1 MMSTSS
7 NSTPSDSTPSPS
19 TASKSMPMN
28 ARLRRIGVALA
39 APVLAIL
46 IAVVITSIVLLALGN
61 SVGPVWQ
68 VFLSSPMP
76 GVTEAIVNSTAVLY
90 LSGVAVAIG
99 FRMNLFNIGVD
110 GQYRV
115 AAFAAALFAAQGWL
129 PGFLNVLFALL
140 LAMLVG
146 ALWAGIIAVL
156 KVTRGVSEVIS
167 SIMLNTIAT
176 GVVAWLLNKVATR
189 AEGSNATVT
198 KSIPDSSHVPALANP
213 SGGPIYG
220 LGILAVIVGL
230 VYWFVINRTRFGFDL
245 RATGSSES
253 AAVASG
259 VNVKRM
265 TLSALLFSGAVAGLV
280 GMPQLFG
287 QDYYYYGSNSQTG
300 LGFAGIAV
308 ALIGRNNP
316 IGIAFGALLWAYL
329 NGQSD
334 ALQINAGVN
343 ASLVNIIQGIM
354 VLAVVIAY
362 ELVRRWDKSTEQRR
376 VAAEIAAGNTTS
388 QTVGASA

>member
-1 MMSTSS
+1 M
-7 NSTPSDSTPSPS
+7 NST
-19 TASKSMPMN
+19 
-28 ARLRRIGVALA
+28 LRRVGVALA
-39 APVLAIL
+39 APLLAIA
-46 IAVVITSIVLLALGN
+46 IAVVLTSIVLLALGN

-76 GVTEAIVNSTAVLY
+76 GVTEAIVNDTAVLY

-129 PGFLNVLFALL
+129 PGFLNVIFALL

-146 ALWAGIIAVL
+146 AVWAGIIAVL

-167 SIMLNTIAT
+167 SIMLNSIAT
-176 GVVAWLLNKVATR
+176 GVVAWLLNKVADRTP
-189 AEGSNATVT
+189 GSNATVT
-198 KSIPDSSHVPALANP
+198 KSIPDSSHVPALANL

-245 RATGSSES
+245 RATGTSES

-265 TLSALLFSGAVAGLV
+265 TISAMLMSGAVAGLV

-287 QDYYYYGSNSQTG
+287 QDYNYGSNSQSG

-343 ASLVNIIQGIM
+343 ASLVNIIQGVM

-362 ELVRRWDKSTEQRR
+362 ELVRRWDKRIEARR
-376 VAAEIAAGNTTS
+376 VAAELAAGKTA
-388 QTVGASA
+388 GATA

>member
-1 MMSTSS
+1 M
-7 NSTPSDSTPSPS
+7 NST
-19 TASKSMPMN
+19 
-28 ARLRRIGVALA
+28 LRRVGVALA
-39 APVLAIL
+39 APLLAIA
-46 IAVVITSIVLLALGN
+46 IAVVLTSIVLLALGN

-76 GVTEAIVNSTAVLY
+76 GVTEAIVNDTAVLY

-129 PGFLNVLFALL
+129 PGFLNVIFALL

-146 ALWAGIIAVL
+146 AVWAGIIAVL

-167 SIMLNTIAT
+167 SIMLNSIAT
-176 GVVAWLLNKVATR
+176 GVVAWLLNKVAER

-198 KSIPDSSHVPALANP
+198 KSIPGDSHVPALANP

-230 VYWFVINRTRFGFDL
+230 LYWFVINRTRFGFDL
-245 RATGSSES
+245 RATGTSES

-265 TLSALLFSGAVAGLV
+265 TISAMLMSGAVAGLV

-287 QDYYYYGSNSQTG
+287 QDYNYGSNSQSG

-343 ASLVNIIQGIM
+343 ASLVNIIQGVM

-362 ELVRRWDKSTEQRR
+362 ELVRRWDKSIEQRR
-376 VAAEIAAGNTTS
+376 VAAELAAGNTA
-388 QTVGASA
+388 GASA

>member
-1 MMSTSS
+1 M
-7 NSTPSDSTPSPS
+7 NST
-19 TASKSMPMN
+19 
-28 ARLRRIGVALA
+28 LRRVGVALA
-39 APVLAIL
+39 APLLAIA
-46 IAVVITSIVLLALGN
+46 IAVVLTSIVLLALGN

-76 GVTEAIVNSTAVLY
+76 GVTEAIINDTAVLY

-115 AAFAAALFAAQGWL
+115 AAFAAALFAGQGWL
-129 PGFLNVLFALL
+129 PGFLNVIGALV

-146 ALWAGIIAVL
+146 AAWAGIIAVL

-167 SIMLNTIAT
+167 SIMLNSIAT
-176 GVVAWLLNKVATR
+176 GVVSWLLFKVADKQ
-189 AEGSNATVT
+189 EGSNATNT
-198 KSIPDSSHVPALANP
+198 KNIPESSHVPALAQTAT
-213 SGGPIYG
+213 GQIFG
-220 LGILAVIVGL
+220 LTILAVLVGIA
-230 VYWFVINRTRFGFDL
+230 YWYVINHTRFGFDL

-259 VNVKRM
+259 VSVKKM
-265 TLSALLFSGAVAGLV
+265 TITAMLLSGAVA
-280 GMPQLFG
+280 
-287 QDYYYYGSNSQTG
+287 G

-308 ALIGRNNP
+308 ALIGRNHP
-316 IGIAFGALLWAYL
+316 IGIGFGALLWAYL
-329 NGQSD
+329 NGQSN

-343 ASLVNIIQGIM
+343 ASLVNIIQGVM

-362 ELVRRWDKSTEQRR
+362 ELVRRWDKSIEQRH
-376 VAAEIAAGNTTS
+376 VAAELAAGNTA
-388 QTVGASA
+388 GASA